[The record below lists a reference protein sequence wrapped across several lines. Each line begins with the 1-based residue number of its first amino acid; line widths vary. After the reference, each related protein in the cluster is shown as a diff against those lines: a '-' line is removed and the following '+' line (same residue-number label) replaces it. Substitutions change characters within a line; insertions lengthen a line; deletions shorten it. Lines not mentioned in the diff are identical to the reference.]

1 MHMHIF
7 KSRLKSYIEKQS
19 IKLLERNVG
28 EYLYLYDTWRIFL
41 NNMQT

>member
-1 MHMHIF
+1 MKKINPYLRMHMHIF

-28 EYLYLYDTWRIFL
+28 EYLYLYDT
-41 NNMQT
+41 